1 MLTLLKVIPA
11 VNWFCAYMAC
21 AITFD
26 YIMCM
31 TLFMTII
38 VAHERR
44 DQASGVPAVAY
55 ERSAAE
61 TSPLPGLEFDTIET
75 TGSNNSG
82 STVAKLVGPE
92 KDSTQTPKA
101 LAGTPKD
108 STQTPEASTETLKDS
123 TETPKGR
130 VKNKGAYM
138 SAYGDFLMLTPV
150 RVVVAAGFLAYGIM
164 TVVLIDR
171 IEQGLPRTSLA
182 PDDSFLVGFFS
193 IFDTTYQAQEGLIL
207 DLHVQGV
214 DHSAPDIQ
222 ARVMAAWGLHLQSPL
237 TESLHKPAGGW
248 MTAQNTRL
256 DTRYSSPISW
266 LTMATQAA
274 IASGATAPCLTLGV
288 SPEMCAMAAMPY
300 RLADDSLTDDF
311 APPLIIQ
318 SAFNASLNAAIE
330 SAPPI
335 SSKLIRRSTDGK
347 FILILVWVICMTSCF
362 LYRGVGREYH
372 QREGGARR
380 WCVHATA
387 GDL

>member
-1 MLTLLKVIPA
+1 M
-11 VNWFCAYMAC
+11 NWFCAYMAC

-108 STQTPEASTETLKDS
+108 STQTLEASTETLKDS

-274 IASGATAPCLTLGV
+274 IESGATAPCLTLGV

-311 APPLIIQ
+311 DPPLIFQ

>member
-1 MLTLLKVIPA
+1 M
-11 VNWFCAYMAC
+11 NWFCAYMAC

-31 TLFMTII
+31 TLFMAII

-44 DQASGVPAVAY
+44 DQARGVPAVAY
-55 ERSAAE
+55 ERAAAE
-61 TSPLPGLEFDTIET
+61 TSPLPGLELETIET

-92 KDSTQTPKA
+92 KGSTQT
-101 LAGTPKD
+101 TPED
-108 STQTPEASTETLKDS
+108 STQTPEASTETLKKDSTETLKKGSTETPEGS

-150 RVVVAAGFLAYGIM
+150 RLVVAAGFLAYGIM

-214 DHSAPDIQ
+214 DHSHPDIQ

-266 LTMATQAA
+266 LTMATQ
-274 IASGATAPCLTLGV
+274 V
-288 SPEMCAMAAMPY
+288 S
-300 RLADDSLTDDF
+300 LF
-311 APPLIIQ
+311 
-318 SAFNASLNAAIE
+318 
-330 SAPPI
+330 
-335 SSKLIRRSTDGK
+335 
-347 FILILVWVICMTSCF
+347 
-362 LYRGVGREYH
+362 
-372 QREGGARR
+372 
-380 WCVHATA
+380 
-387 GDL
+387 

>member
-1 MLTLLKVIPA
+1 M
-11 VNWFCAYMAC
+11 
-21 AITFD
+21 
-26 YIMCM
+26 
-31 TLFMTII
+31 
-38 VAHERR
+38 
-44 DQASGVPAVAY
+44 
-55 ERSAAE
+55 
-61 TSPLPGLEFDTIET
+61 
-75 TGSNNSG
+75 
-82 STVAKLVGPE
+82 GPE
-92 KDSTQTPKA
+92 KGSTQTTPKA
-101 LAGTPKD
+101 
-108 STQTPEASTETLKDS
+108 STQTPEDSTETLKKDSTETLKKGS

-214 DHSAPDIQ
+214 DHSHPDIQ

-266 LTMATQAA
+266 LTMATQ
-274 IASGATAPCLTLGV
+274 V
-288 SPEMCAMAAMPY
+288 S
-300 RLADDSLTDDF
+300 LF
-311 APPLIIQ
+311 
-318 SAFNASLNAAIE
+318 
-330 SAPPI
+330 
-335 SSKLIRRSTDGK
+335 
-347 FILILVWVICMTSCF
+347 
-362 LYRGVGREYH
+362 
-372 QREGGARR
+372 
-380 WCVHATA
+380 
-387 GDL
+387 

>member
-1 MLTLLKVIPA
+1 MTDEVVLTLLKVIPA

-31 TLFMTII
+31 TLFMAII

-44 DQASGVPAVAY
+44 DQARGVPAVAY
-55 ERSAAE
+55 ERAAAE
-61 TSPLPGLEFDTIET
+61 TSPLPGLELDTIEGTIET
-75 TGSNNSG
+75 TGAS
-82 STVAKLVGPE
+82 
-92 KDSTQTPKA
+92 
-101 LAGTPKD
+101 AGTPED
-108 STQTPEASTETLKDS
+108 STETPEASTETPKKGS

-214 DHSAPDIQ
+214 DHSHPDIQ

-266 LTMATQAA
+266 LTMATQ
-274 IASGATAPCLTLGV
+274 V
-288 SPEMCAMAAMPY
+288 
-300 RLADDSLTDDF
+300 RLF
-311 APPLIIQ
+311 
-318 SAFNASLNAAIE
+318 
-330 SAPPI
+330 
-335 SSKLIRRSTDGK
+335 
-347 FILILVWVICMTSCF
+347 
-362 LYRGVGREYH
+362 
-372 QREGGARR
+372 
-380 WCVHATA
+380 
-387 GDL
+387 

>member
-1 MLTLLKVIPA
+1 M
-11 VNWFCAYMAC
+11 NWFCAYMAC

-31 TLFMTII
+31 TLFMAII

-44 DQASGVPAVAY
+44 DQARGVPAVAY
-55 ERSAAE
+55 ERAAAE
-61 TSPLPGLEFDTIET
+61 TSPLPGLELDTIEVQSKQPEAT
-75 TGSNNSG
+75 TRDRRSPSWWAPRKVQHRPRRL
-82 STVAKLVGPE
+82 TETPE
-92 KDSTQTPKA
+92 GSTQTPK
-101 LAGTPKD
+101 KD
-108 STQTPEASTETLKDS
+108 STETLKKDS
-123 TETPKGR
+123 TETLKGSTETSKGR

-214 DHSAPDIQ
+214 DHSHPDIQ

-266 LTMATQAA
+266 LTMATQ
-274 IASGATAPCLTLGV
+274 V
-288 SPEMCAMAAMPY
+288 S
-300 RLADDSLTDDF
+300 LF
-311 APPLIIQ
+311 
-318 SAFNASLNAAIE
+318 
-330 SAPPI
+330 
-335 SSKLIRRSTDGK
+335 
-347 FILILVWVICMTSCF
+347 
-362 LYRGVGREYH
+362 
-372 QREGGARR
+372 
-380 WCVHATA
+380 
-387 GDL
+387 

>member
-1 MLTLLKVIPA
+1 
-11 VNWFCAYMAC
+11 
-21 AITFD
+21 
-26 YIMCM
+26 M
-31 TLFMTII
+31 TLFMAII

-55 ERSAAE
+55 EKSAAE

-311 APPLIIQ
+311 DPPLIIQ

>member
-1 MLTLLKVIPA
+1 M
-11 VNWFCAYMAC
+11 NWFCAYMAC

-31 TLFMTII
+31 TLFMAII

-44 DQASGVPAVAY
+44 DQARGVPAVAY
-55 ERSAAE
+55 DRAAAE
-61 TSPLPGLEFDTIET
+61 TSPLPGSEFDTIEGTIET
-75 TGSNNSG
+75 TGRNNSG

-92 KDSTQTPKA
+92 KGSTQTPK
-101 LAGTPKD
+101 
-108 STQTPEASTETLKDS
+108 KDS
-123 TETPKGR
+123 TETPKKGSTETSKGR

-150 RVVVAAGFLAYGIM
+150 RLVVAAGFLAYGIM

-214 DHSAPDIQ
+214 DHSHPDIQ

-266 LTMATQAA
+266 LTMATQ
-274 IASGATAPCLTLGV
+274 V
-288 SPEMCAMAAMPY
+288 S
-300 RLADDSLTDDF
+300 LF
-311 APPLIIQ
+311 
-318 SAFNASLNAAIE
+318 
-330 SAPPI
+330 
-335 SSKLIRRSTDGK
+335 
-347 FILILVWVICMTSCF
+347 
-362 LYRGVGREYH
+362 
-372 QREGGARR
+372 
-380 WCVHATA
+380 
-387 GDL
+387 

>member
-1 MLTLLKVIPA
+1 M
-11 VNWFCAYMAC
+11 NWFCAYMAC

-31 TLFMTII
+31 TLFMAII

-44 DQASGVPAVAY
+44 DQARGVPAVAY
-55 ERSAAE
+55 ERAAAE
-61 TSPLPGLEFDTIET
+61 TSPLPGLELDTIEGTIGT

-92 KDSTQTPKA
+92 KGSTQTPKA
-101 LAGTPKD
+101 LAGTPED
-108 STQTPEASTETLKDS
+108 STQTPEASTETPKGSTQTLKKGS
-123 TETPKGR
+123 TETPNDR

-214 DHSAPDIQ
+214 DHSHPDIQ

-266 LTMATQAA
+266 LTMATQVSLFFNSRTGNWTDAVFCSQAA

-311 APPLIIQ
+311 DPPLIIQ

-335 SSKLIRRSTDGK
+335 SSKLIRRSTDGA
-347 FILILVWVICMTSCF
+347 LVASIISVKVSSF
-362 LYRGVGREYH
+362 
-372 QREGGARR
+372 
-380 WCVHATA
+380 
-387 GDL
+387 

>member
-1 MLTLLKVIPA
+1 M
-11 VNWFCAYMAC
+11 NWFCAYMAC

-31 TLFMTII
+31 TLFMAII

-92 KDSTQTPKA
+92 KDSTQNQK
-101 LAGTPKD
+101 G
-108 STQTPEASTETLKDS
+108 STETPEGS

-214 DHSAPDIQ
+214 DHSHPDIQ

-266 LTMATQAA
+266 LTMATQ
-274 IASGATAPCLTLGV
+274 V
-288 SPEMCAMAAMPY
+288 
-300 RLADDSLTDDF
+300 RLF
-311 APPLIIQ
+311 
-318 SAFNASLNAAIE
+318 
-330 SAPPI
+330 
-335 SSKLIRRSTDGK
+335 
-347 FILILVWVICMTSCF
+347 
-362 LYRGVGREYH
+362 
-372 QREGGARR
+372 
-380 WCVHATA
+380 
-387 GDL
+387 

>member
-1 MLTLLKVIPA
+1 M
-11 VNWFCAYMAC
+11 NWFCAYMAC

-311 APPLIIQ
+311 DPPLIVQ

>member
-1 MLTLLKVIPA
+1 M
-11 VNWFCAYMAC
+11 NWFCAYMAC

-274 IASGATAPCLTLGV
+274 IESGATAPCLTLGV

-311 APPLIIQ
+311 DPPLIIQ

>member
-1 MLTLLKVIPA
+1 M
-11 VNWFCAYMAC
+11 NWFCAYMAC

-31 TLFMTII
+31 TLFMAII

-44 DQASGVPAVAY
+44 DQARGVPAVAY

-61 TSPLPGLEFDTIET
+61 TSPLPGFELDTIET
-75 TGSNNSG
+75 TGSNNSV

-92 KDSTQTPKA
+92 KGSTQTPK
-101 LAGTPKD
+101 KD
-108 STQTPEASTETLKDS
+108 STETLKKDS
-123 TETPKGR
+123 TETLKKDSTETQKGR

-311 APPLIIQ
+311 DPPLIVQ

-335 SSKLIRRSTDGK
+335 SSKLIRRSTDGA
-347 FILILVWVICMTSCF
+347 LVASIISVKVSLF
-362 LYRGVGREYH
+362 
-372 QREGGARR
+372 
-380 WCVHATA
+380 
-387 GDL
+387 

>member
-1 MLTLLKVIPA
+1 M
-11 VNWFCAYMAC
+11 NWFCAYMAC

-31 TLFMTII
+31 MLFMAII

-44 DQASGVPAVAY
+44 DQARGVPAVAY
-55 ERSAAE
+55 ERAAAE
-61 TSPLPGLEFDTIET
+61 TSPLTGLEFDTIET

-92 KDSTQTPKA
+92 KGSTQTPK
-101 LAGTPKD
+101 KD
-108 STQTPEASTETLKDS
+108 STQTLKKDS
-123 TETPKGR
+123 TETPKKASTETPEDSTETSKGR

-150 RVVVAAGFLAYGIM
+150 RLVVAAGFLAYGIM

-214 DHSAPDIQ
+214 DHSHPDIQ

-266 LTMATQAA
+266 LTMATQVSLFLFPISISVHTGNVNDVVFCLQAA

-311 APPLIIQ
+311 DPPLIIQ

-335 SSKLIRRSTDGK
+335 SSKLIRRSTDGA
-347 FILILVWVICMTSCF
+347 LVASIISVKVSSF
-362 LYRGVGREYH
+362 
-372 QREGGARR
+372 
-380 WCVHATA
+380 
-387 GDL
+387 

>member
-1 MLTLLKVIPA
+1 M
-11 VNWFCAYMAC
+11 NWFCAYMAC

-31 TLFMTII
+31 TLFMAII

-311 APPLIIQ
+311 DPPLIIQ

>member
-1 MLTLLKVIPA
+1 M
-11 VNWFCAYMAC
+11 NWFCAYMAC

-31 TLFMTII
+31 TLFMAII

-44 DQASGVPAVAY
+44 DQARGVPAVAY
-55 ERSAAE
+55 DRAAAE
-61 TSPLPGLEFDTIET
+61 TSPLPGSEFDTIEGTIET

-92 KDSTQTPKA
+92 KGSTQTPK
-101 LAGTPKD
+101 
-108 STQTPEASTETLKDS
+108 KDS
-123 TETPKGR
+123 TETPKKGSTETSKGR

-214 DHSAPDIQ
+214 DHSHPDIQ

-266 LTMATQAA
+266 LTMATQ
-274 IASGATAPCLTLGV
+274 V
-288 SPEMCAMAAMPY
+288 S
-300 RLADDSLTDDF
+300 LF
-311 APPLIIQ
+311 
-318 SAFNASLNAAIE
+318 
-330 SAPPI
+330 
-335 SSKLIRRSTDGK
+335 
-347 FILILVWVICMTSCF
+347 
-362 LYRGVGREYH
+362 
-372 QREGGARR
+372 
-380 WCVHATA
+380 
-387 GDL
+387 

>member
-1 MLTLLKVIPA
+1 M
-11 VNWFCAYMAC
+11 NWFCAYMAC

-82 STVAKLVGPE
+82 SPVAKLVGPE

-171 IEQGLPRTSLA
+171 IEEGLPRTSLA

-311 APPLIIQ
+311 DPPLIIQ

>member
-1 MLTLLKVIPA
+1 M
-11 VNWFCAYMAC
+11 NWFCAYMAC

-31 TLFMTII
+31 TLFMAII

-44 DQASGVPAVAY
+44 DQARGVPAVAY

-61 TSPLPGLEFDTIET
+61 TSPLPALELDTIAGTIET
-75 TGSNNSG
+75 TGRNNSE

-101 LAGTPKD
+101 LAGTPED
-108 STQTPEASTETLKDS
+108 STETPEASTETPKKGS

-150 RVVVAAGFLAYGIM
+150 RLVVAAGFLAYGIM

-214 DHSAPDIQ
+214 DHSHPDIQ

-266 LTMATQAA
+266 LTMATQVSLFLFPISISVHTGNVNDVVFCLQAA

-311 APPLIIQ
+311 DPPLIVQ

-335 SSKLIRRSTDGK
+335 SSKLIRRSTDGA
-347 FILILVWVICMTSCF
+347 LVASIISVKVSSF
-362 LYRGVGREYH
+362 
-372 QREGGARR
+372 
-380 WCVHATA
+380 
-387 GDL
+387 

>member
-1 MLTLLKVIPA
+1 MNGVIRRAGCPLSRTREPPRRRRRSPA
-11 VNWFCAYMAC
+11 LEL
-21 AITFD
+21 D
-26 YIMCM
+26 
-31 TLFMTII
+31 TI
-38 VAHERR
+38 E
-44 DQASGVPAVAY
+44 G
-55 ERSAAE
+55 
-61 TSPLPGLEFDTIET
+61 TIET

-92 KDSTQTPKA
+92 KGSTADHPGGFNA
-101 LAGTPKD
+101 DPGGFNGD
-108 STQTPEASTETLKDS
+108 PEEGFNRDPEEGS

-214 DHSAPDIQ
+214 DHSHPDIQ

-266 LTMATQAA
+266 LTMATQ
-274 IASGATAPCLTLGV
+274 V
-288 SPEMCAMAAMPY
+288 S
-300 RLADDSLTDDF
+300 LF
-311 APPLIIQ
+311 
-318 SAFNASLNAAIE
+318 
-330 SAPPI
+330 
-335 SSKLIRRSTDGK
+335 
-347 FILILVWVICMTSCF
+347 
-362 LYRGVGREYH
+362 
-372 QREGGARR
+372 
-380 WCVHATA
+380 
-387 GDL
+387 